1 LLANRV
7 DQSLLRCLTHPVRQ
21 QAGAYRFDAQQA
33 GSYRFDSQQAGPKV
47 RQCVGRFEC
56 SAERVRQQASSNR
69 FDSQQ
74 AEPTGSAV
82 CSLR

>member
-1 LLANRV
+1 MLANRV

-21 QAGAYRFDAQQA
+21 QAGSYRFDA
-33 GSYRFDSQQAGPKV
+33 QQAGPKV

-69 FDSQQ
+69 FNSQQ
-74 AEPTGSAV
+74 AEPIGSAV